1 MIGMDSKT
9 GKTLGGEAHIK
20 QSIRDI
26 LTTAIGTRVE
36 LLEYGSELPNLV
48 DRPMNNLLTV
58 EVFAEIAKALA
69 KWEPR
74 FVLNAV
80 RIEGMT
86 QNGRMTIGIDG
97 TSRESGQVI
106 RLEGVTL

>member
-9 GKTLGGEAHIK
+9 GKTLGGEAHIR

-36 LLEYGSELPNLV
+36 LLDYGSGIPDLV
-48 DRPMNNLLTV
+48 DRPMNKLLTV
-58 EVFAEIAKALA
+58 EVFAEVAKALA

-74 FVLNAV
+74 FILRSVS
-80 RIEGMT
+80 IDGMT
-86 QNGRMTIGIDG
+86 PAGRMLITIDG
-97 TSRESGQVI
+97 TARDSGDPV
-106 RLEGVTL
+106 RLQSVEI